1 LTPGYDSHYVL
12 TGYRG
17 LPSDNELFDEIVIPQ
32 NHQIVPAFVLKLEPK
47 SVADRLGLFREQL
60 IREQTDENRIET
72 DESEQIN
79 LALQL
84 VDKLGREGTARL
96 ILAQKQ
102 IKIEDYLSESE
113 GRQLPTKILLSDN
126 ELEDLINK

>member
-1 LTPGYDSHYVL
+1 L
-12 TGYRG
+12 
-17 LPSDNELFDEIVIPQ
+17 
-32 NHQIVPAFVLKLEPK
+32 
-47 SVADRLGLFREQL
+47 ADRLGLFREQL